1 MSEQQL
7 REDKNMDDITLECQS
22 RLQKTVEALRGELVL
37 IRTGRATP
45 AILDRVQCDYY
56 GDKIAVNQISSITVP
71 EPRQLLIKPYDRN
84 DIKSIVAAIH
94 ASNLGFNPINDGDS
108 IRIII
113 PPLTEDTRRDLVKKA
128 KGLLEEN
135 KVAVRNIR
143 REYIDFVKEADD
155 MTEDYQK
162 RVQDEIQ
169 KVVDEAIQQV
179 DQILAEKEKDILSI

>member
-1 MSEQQL
+1 
-7 REDKNMDDITLECQS
+7 MDDITLECQS
-22 RLQKTVEALRGELVL
+22 RLEKSVEALRNELVL

-56 GDKIAVNQISSITVP
+56 GDKIAVNQIASISVP

-84 DIKSIVAAIH
+84 DIKSIVAGISA
-94 ASNLGFNPINDGDS
+94 ANLGVNPVNEGDC
-108 IRIII
+108 IRLIF
-113 PPLTEDTRRDLVKKA
+113 PPLTEDSRRELVKKA
-128 KGLLEEN
+128 KAIAEN
-135 KVAVRNIR
+135 SKVSVRNVR

-169 KVVDEAIQQV
+169 KVVDEAIEKIDSV
-179 DQILAEKEKDILSI
+179 LAEKEKDILSI

>member
-1 MSEQQL
+1 
-7 REDKNMDDITLECQS
+7 MDDITLECQS

-84 DIKSIVAAIH
+84 DIKSIVAGIA
-94 ASNLGFNPINDGDS
+94 AANLGVNPVSEGDC
-108 IRIII
+108 IRLAF
-113 PPLTEDTRRDLVKKA
+113 PPLTEDTRRELVKKA
-128 KGLLEEN
+128 KATAEN
-135 KVAVRNIR
+135 SKVAVRNIR
-143 REYIDFVKEADD
+143 REYIDFVKEAED

-169 KVVDEAIQQV
+169 KVVDEAIQQI

>member
-1 MSEQQL
+1 
-7 REDKNMDDITLECQS
+7 MDDITLECQS

-45 AILDRVQCDYY
+45 AILDRVRCDYY

-84 DIKSIVAAIH
+84 DIKSIVAGIA
-94 ASNLGFNPINDGDS
+94 AANLGVNPVSEGDC
-108 IRIII
+108 IRLTF
-113 PPLTEDTRRDLVKKA
+113 PPLTEDTRRELVKKA
-128 KGLLEEN
+128 KATAEN
-135 KVAVRNIR
+135 SKVAVRNIR
-143 REYIDFVKEADD
+143 REYIDFVKEAED

-169 KVVDEAIQQV
+169 KVVDEAIQQI
-179 DQILAEKEKDILSI
+179 DQILAENEKDILSI